1 MTESLN
7 AILVLEDGSVW
18 IGKGFG
24 YPKRVIGEV
33 VFNTGMTG
41 YTEALTDPSYRGQI
55 LVMTYPLIGNY
66 GVPSYNI
73 KDSWGLPL
81 HFESE
86 RIQVNGLVVY
96 EACDAPSH
104 VLSKKS
110 LHEWLY
116 EEKVPGIQ
124 GIDTRELTKRLRS
137 KGVMMGILE
146 VSQNDISID
155 NLINELKNTKRY
167 DEIKFAHE
175 VSTKKPIIY
184 GNGNETIVLI
194 DCGVKVS
201 IIRNLIEKGFRV
213 IRLPYNTNIDE
224 VLAYNPKGIVLSN
237 GPGNPRS
244 FTETIELTRQLIDMN
259 IPIMGICLGNQILAL
274 GMGADTF
281 KLKYG
286 HRGQN
291 KPSINLITK
300 KSYVTSQNHGFA
312 VNPDSLKNTGLEVW
326 WINADDKTVEGIKH
340 KNKPILAVQFH
351 PEASPGPYD
360 TLFVFDIF
368 REKIHKHNMV
378 RIYA

>member
-1 MTESLN
+1 MTDSLN
-7 AILVLEDGSVW
+7 AVLVLEDGSVW

-66 GVPSYNI
+66 GVPDYTLR
-73 KDSWGLPL
+73 DSWGLPL

-86 RIQVNGLVVY
+86 QIQVRGLVVY
-96 EACDAPSH
+96 EACDNPSH
-104 VLSKKS
+104 PLSRKS

-116 EEKVPGIQ
+116 QEMIPGIQ
-124 GIDTRELTKRLRS
+124 GIDTRELTKRLRV
-137 KGVMMGILE
+137 KGVMMGVLE
-146 VSQNDISID
+146 VSPHDISVDTLFDEI
-155 NLINELKNTKRY
+155 KRVRRY
-167 DEIKFAHE
+167 DEIKFADE
-175 VSTKKPIIY
+175 VSTKKPLIY
-184 GNGNETIVLI
+184 GRDGETVVLI
-194 DCGVKVS
+194 DCGVKAS
-201 IIRNLIEKGFRV
+201 IIRNLVERGFRV
-213 IRLPYNTNIDE
+213 VRLPYNAKIDE
-224 VLAYNPKGIVLSN
+224 VLFYKPRGVILSN
-237 GPGNPRS
+237 GPGNPKN
-244 FTETIELTRQLIDMN
+244 FNETIDLTQQLIDLN

-274 GMGADTF
+274 SMGADTF

-291 KPSINLITK
+291 KPSIDLITG

-312 VNPDSLKNTGLEVW
+312 VDPTSLKNTNLEVW
-326 WINADDKTVEGIKH
+326 WVNADDKTIEGIKH
-340 KNKPILAVQFH
+340 KNQPILAVQFH

-368 REKIHKHNMV
+368 KEKIRKHEV
-378 RIYA
+378 KLYA

>member
-1 MTESLN
+1 MTDSLN
-7 AILVLEDGSVW
+7 AVLVLEDGSVW

-66 GVPSYNI
+66 GVPDYTLR
-73 KDSWGLPL
+73 DSWGLPL

-86 RIQVNGLVVY
+86 QIQVRGLVVY
-96 EACDAPSH
+96 EACDNPSH
-104 VLSKKS
+104 PLSRKS

-116 EEKVPGIQ
+116 QEMIPGIQ
-124 GIDTRELTKRLRS
+124 GIDTRELTKRLRV
-137 KGVMMGILE
+137 KGVMMGVLE
-146 VSQNDISID
+146 VSPYDISVDTLFDEI
-155 NLINELKNTKRY
+155 KRVRRY
-167 DEIKFAHE
+167 DEIKFADE
-175 VSTKKPIIY
+175 VSTKKPLIY
-184 GNGNETIVLI
+184 GHDGETVVLI
-194 DCGVKVS
+194 DCGVKAS
-201 IIRNLIEKGFRV
+201 IIRNLVERGFRV
-213 IRLPYNTNIDE
+213 VRLPYNAKIDE
-224 VLAYNPKGIVLSN
+224 VLFYKPRGVILSN
-237 GPGNPRS
+237 GPGNPKN
-244 FTETIELTRQLIDMN
+244 FNETIGLTQQLIDLN

-274 GMGADTF
+274 SMGADTF

-291 KPSINLITK
+291 KPSIDLTTG

-312 VNPDSLKNTGLEVW
+312 VDPASLKNTNLEVW
-326 WINADDKTVEGIKH
+326 WVNADDKTIEGIKH
-340 KNKPILAVQFH
+340 KNQPIIAVQFH

-368 REKIHKHNMV
+368 KEKIRKHEV
-378 RIYA
+378 KLYA